1 MEEKPDHRLA
11 ALARYRFILAPVMG
25 ALTTILMTVAVGYHA
40 VFTLF
45 LGVVVGI
52 GVILVLPSPRNP
64 TRNDREPS

>member
-1 MEEKPDHRLA
+1 MEGKTDHRIA

-25 ALTTILMTVAVGYHA
+25 VLTTILMTVAVGYHA

-52 GVILVLPSPRNP
+52 GVILVLPSPRKP
-64 TRNDREPS
+64 GA